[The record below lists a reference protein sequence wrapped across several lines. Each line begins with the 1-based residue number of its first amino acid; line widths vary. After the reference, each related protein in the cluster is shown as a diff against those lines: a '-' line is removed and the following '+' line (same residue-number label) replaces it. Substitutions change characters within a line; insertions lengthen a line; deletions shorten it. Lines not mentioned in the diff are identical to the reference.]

1 VIGAMCTVSVV
12 PHVGGIRLLCNRD
25 ERRTRPAAL
34 PPAIHLVRG
43 TTALFP
49 VDPEGGGTW
58 IGVNDAGLAVTLLN
72 TYIRRPG
79 PATVDATRIR
89 EFSRAGSATADATRT
104 REFSRAGSATVDAA
118 RTREFSRAGSATVD
132 AARTRQSRGLIVRE
146 LLACRSVPAAIH
158 AAARID
164 RRGFLPFRLLILRRR
179 TLAIMTG
186 GSQGP
191 PTWTLIPVDEP
202 LMFTSSSLG
211 DNFVESPRR
220 ALFNH
225 MVLSGPDGWLAGQ
238 ARFHRHRWRSR
249 PEISVVMERPD
260 ARTMSRTAV
269 DVCERHVRVRHKA
282 PPLGSVP
289 EDVLE
294 WHFSSS

>member
-34 PPAIHLVRG
+34 PPAIHRVRG

-58 IGVNDAGLAVTLLN
+58 IGVNDARLAVTLLN
-72 TYIRRPG
+72 TYIR
-79 PATVDATRIR
+79 
-89 EFSRAGSATADATRT
+89 
-104 REFSRAGSATVDAA
+104 
-118 RTREFSRAGSATVD
+118 RAGSATVD

-146 LLACRSVPAAIH
+146 LLACRSLPAAIH

-164 RRGFLPFRLLILRRR
+164 RRAFLPFRLLILRRR

-191 PTWTLIPVDEP
+191 PTCTLIPVDEP

-282 PPLGSVP
+282 PPLGWVP

>member
-1 VIGAMCTVSVV
+1 MCTVSVV

-25 ERRTRPAAL
+25 ERRMRPAAL

-43 TTALFP
+43 ITALFP

-72 TYIRRPG
+72 TYIRRAG
-79 PATVDATRIR
+79 PATVDDT
-89 EFSRAGSATADATRT
+89 
-104 REFSRAGSATVDAA
+104 

-146 LLACRSVPAAIH
+146 LLACRSLPAAIH

-164 RRGFLPFRLLILRRR
+164 RRAFLPFRLLILRRR

>member
-1 VIGAMCTVSVV
+1 MCTVSVV

-34 PPAIHLVRG
+34 PPAIHRVRG

-58 IGVNDAGLAVTLLN
+58 IGVNDARLAVTLLN
-72 TYIRRPG
+72 TYIRRAG
-79 PATVDATRIR
+79 PATVDDT
-89 EFSRAGSATADATRT
+89 
-104 REFSRAGSATVDAA
+104 

-146 LLACRSVPAAIH
+146 LLACRSLPAAIH

-164 RRGFLPFRLLILRRR
+164 RRAFLPFRLLILRRR